1 MILTFDQI
9 NQKRGKAIVVSHK
22 VQQQLNT
29 ISEPRKWLSEIE
41 KHHLQEEGEKQ
52 DQSPSPPP
60 LGDLYPRR
68 EIKESIL
75 GEIRRVEDAEQ
86 IENSPLIWPQGHVLG
101 MIKIGSHVWRK
112 ELESMDLCVE

>member
-1 MILTFDQI
+1 MLTFDKI
-9 NQKRGKAIVVSHK
+9 NQERGEAMVVSHK

-29 ISEPRKWLSEIE
+29 ISEPSKWLSELE

-52 DQSPSPPP
+52 GQSSSP
-60 LGDLYPRR
+60 LGDLYLRR

-101 MIKIGSHVWRK
+101 MIKIRSHVWRK
-112 ELESMDLCVE
+112 GELMDLRN